1 MKIKKLGHS
10 CLVININGAKIMLDP
25 GKYSLSQVEERDI
38 DIILITHEHSDHCH
52 LESIKKILENNPQ
65 AEIITNFSVGKILEK
80 ESINYAMIEDGQ
92 KVVSH
97 GVTIIG
103 VGKLHIEAHR
113 RIPVVPNTGFIINDK
128 FFYPGDALH
137 IPKHKVEV
145 VAFPV
150 GGGFLKISEVVEW
163 LETLKPKVA
172 IPVHDGLLNEDGKKT
187 FYKNYQNILTG
198 TGIEFKALE
207 VNKEEEF

>member
-1 MKIKKLGHS
+1 M
-10 CLVININGAKIMLDP
+10 INIDGVKLMLDP
-25 GKYSLSQVEERDI
+25 GRYSLSQVEERNVDL
-38 DIILITHEHSDHCH
+38 ILITHEHSDHCH

-65 AEIITNFSVGKILEK
+65 AEIVTNFSVGKILEK
-80 ESINYAMIEDGQ
+80 ESISYTLIEDGQ
-92 KVVSH
+92 EIVSH
-97 GVTIIG
+97 GVTIVG
-103 VGKLHIEAHR
+103 VGKLHIEAHH
-113 RIPVVPNTGFIINDK
+113 RIPVVADTGFIINDK

-137 IPKHKVEV
+137 MPDRRVEV

-150 GGGFLKISEVVEW
+150 GGGFLKINEVVEW
-163 LETLKPKVA
+163 LETLKPKIA

-207 VNKEEEF
+207 GNKEEEF